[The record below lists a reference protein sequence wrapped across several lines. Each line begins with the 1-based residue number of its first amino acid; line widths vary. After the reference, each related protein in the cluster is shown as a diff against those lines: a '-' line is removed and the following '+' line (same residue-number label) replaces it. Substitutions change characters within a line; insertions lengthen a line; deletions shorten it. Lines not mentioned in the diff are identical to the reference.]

1 MGVTP
6 KPFILEAIIIKDTEI
21 NIRMSNKQKNIIQAL
36 AMKSKLSMSEYII
49 RSSINAKIIV
59 EADKS
64 QYITELRR
72 IGNNINQI
80 TRKVNQG
87 LVKEVNL
94 KEVKEE
100 LNDLWQ
106 LLSS

>member
-21 NIRMSNKQKNIIQAL
+21 NIRMSKKQKNIIQAL

-94 KEVKEE
+94 KDVKEE
-100 LNDLWQ
+100 LNNLWQ

>member
-1 MGVTP
+1 MGVAP

-36 AMKSKLSMSEYII
+36 AMKSKLSMSEYMI

-64 QYITELRR
+64 EYITELRR

-87 LVKEVNL
+87 IL
-94 KEVKEE
+94 KETNLLEVKQE
-100 LNDLWQ
+100 LNKLWL

>member
-100 LNDLWQ
+100 LNNLWQ

>member
-1 MGVTP
+1 MGVAP
-6 KPFILEAIIIKDTEI
+6 KPFILEAIIIKDAELH
-21 NIRMSNKQKNIIQAL
+21 IRLLKKDKEKIIAL
-36 AMKSKLSMSEYII
+36 AKKSKLNISDYMVK
-49 RSSINAKIIV
+49 SSINAKIIV
-59 EADKS
+59 ESDKS

-80 TRKVNQG
+80 TRNVNQG

-100 LNDLWQ
+100 LNNLWQ